1 MPITPDAP
9 FPKTQGDNIRSKDWN
24 DTVNEVI
31 RLDNAKL
38 NRAGADTLQG
48 PLAVNTRLGV
58 GLGGGAPAENVH
70 TTVRMRAGDMVMGD
84 WPPNAAYQF
93 IGATSLNQGAVGNY
107 ALLQGTTA
115 AGGDSGRT
123 MLNSPVGLSFRIG
136 NGERMSLS
144 TSALSVGTRVGVS
157 LGANP
162 PTENLHTADRVRAGN
177 MVMGDWPANGAYQF
191 VGVSTLNQAAA
202 GNYALLQATSGAGA
216 EHHGR
221 TFLNSPIGLHLRIN
235 NGDSMTIDSAHT
247 VVNWAGNP
255 LRFST
260 NWTGFPDGG
269 PSDRAEISNDTG
281 VHKTLMLVG
290 NRSSG
295 TRKVSVWDRLEV
307 NGPLITQQAHTIKIG
322 VPNGPYGNDGIR
334 GEPNLW
340 LDAASTVFIKQGFQA
355 RGMDVAERFPVAAEV
370 LQGHVVVFDEDAGG
384 IRPCEQAYDPTAV
397 GIVSEAPAC
406 IIGLGSGDAP
416 IALVGRVPCWV
427 DADIAPV
434 RAGDLLVSSPTP
446 GHAQKLVDGERGRG
460 RVIGKALQSLP
471 SGKAQILTFVLA
483 A

>member
-38 NRAGADTLQG
+38 NRNGADTLQG
-48 PLAVNTRLGV
+48 PLAVSTRIGV
-58 GLGGGAPAENVH
+58 GLGGAAPSENLH
-70 TTVRMRAGDMVMGD
+70 TAGRVRAGDLVMGD

-93 IGATSLNQGAVGNY
+93 IGAGSLNQAAVGNY

-123 MLNSPVGLSFRIG
+123 MLNSPVGLSFRIA

-144 TSALSVGTRVGVS
+144 TSALSVSTRVGVS
-157 LGANP
+157 LGATSP
-162 PTENLHTADRVRAGN
+162 SENLHTADRVRAGN
-177 MVMGDWPANGAYQF
+177 MVVGDWPANANYQF
-191 VGVSTLNQAAA
+191 VGVSTLNQAAP
-202 GNYALLQATSGAGA
+202 GNYALLQGAATAGSD
-216 EHHGR
+216 HGR
-221 TFLNSPIGLHLRIN
+221 TYLNSPIGLHFRISN
-235 NGDSMTIDSAHT
+235 VDSMTIDTAHT

-260 NWTGFPDGG
+260 NWTGFPDD
-269 PSDRAEISNDTG
+269 SFNRAEICNDTG

-384 IRPCEQAYDPTAV
+384 IRPCAAAYDPTAV